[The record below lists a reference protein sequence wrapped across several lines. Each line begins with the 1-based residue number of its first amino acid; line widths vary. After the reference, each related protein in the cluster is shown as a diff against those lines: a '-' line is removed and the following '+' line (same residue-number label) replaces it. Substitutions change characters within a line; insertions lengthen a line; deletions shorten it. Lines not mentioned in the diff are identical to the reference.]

1 MYSHKNTKTKKAH
14 QTQIYFIT
22 VKMKFPF
29 SSYLAIL
36 ASTCARSSS
45 ASSCGNDP
53 RFVFPVDNLG
63 SKRDCNWLDNQK
75 KRKQDIS
82 LYCETGEATS
92 SGTPLIK
99 DYCREACGKCSSSA
113 EEDTACGN
121 SSDKVNVL
129 INGRNSKTK
138 YCSWF
143 LKRNRREVY
152 CGVPEVQRHCPITC
166 DASCDQPVLATP
178 GLRSSTK
185 PSGKPSLQ
193 PSAPHSPVTTASSS
207 RNLHYSPMGPAF
219 ENAGVGSD
227 AFGTSSVAVNTGGLG
242 TSVAMNK
249 SGDIVAIASPGIDS
263 GRGFVQVFHWA
274 GDGAAQRW
282 IQLGEDIVGTSNCRG
297 LGHSMDM
304 NDSGFMIILGAPE
317 SNNDD
322 GIVKVYEFDFSNM
335 GSTWILVG
343 NEIIPSKGS
352 KGHAGFSVTMNNAGN
367 RIAYGSP
374 RTNGYRGS
382 VVAME
387 LVDGLWVAMGQSL
400 NESGYYASAG
410 TSVAMDAEGT
420 RLVVGTTYGNWFK
433 GGVDVLDYD
442 ELSSQWISVGSLGGD
457 AYYDRFGS
465 DVDISEDGSR
475 IIVGAVSKDE
485 GGMKNVGEVKVFEYD
500 GGSTWNQLGQDITG
514 VAKHDKLG
522 EAVAISGNGQFI
534 AVSSPKN
541 EDNGVLNSG
550 KVEVYKYS
558 EPSQLWVPQEA
569 SIHGT
574 DVNDR
579 IGEGNGSIAMD
590 SSGGR
595 VAVGSQRGNYYDGTA
610 RAYQVLN

>member
-1 MYSHKNTKTKKAH
+1 
-14 QTQIYFIT
+14 
-22 VKMKFPF
+22 
-29 SSYLAIL
+29 
-36 ASTCARSSS
+36 
-45 ASSCGNDP
+45 
-53 RFVFPVDNLG
+53 
-63 SKRDCNWLDNQK
+63 
-75 KRKQDIS
+75 
-82 LYCETGEATS
+82 
-92 SGTPLIK
+92 
-99 DYCREACGKCSSSA
+99 
-113 EEDTACGN
+113 
-121 SSDKVNVL
+121 
-129 INGRNSKTK
+129 
-138 YCSWF
+138 
-143 LKRNRREVY
+143 
-152 CGVPEVQRHCPITC
+152 
-166 DASCDQPVLATP
+166 
-178 GLRSSTK
+178 
-185 PSGKPSLQ
+185 
-193 PSAPHSPVTTASSS
+193 
-207 RNLHYSPMGPAF
+207 MGPAF
-219 ENAGVGSD
+219 EDAGVGSD
-227 AFGTSSVAVNTGGLG
+227 AFGTSVAVNTSGALG

-274 GDGAAQRW
+274 GDGAAQPW

-304 NDSGFMIILGAPE
+304 NDSGFMIILGAHE

-343 NEIIPSKGS
+343 NEITPPKE
-352 KGHAGFSVTMNNAGN
+352 NAGN

-400 NESGYYASAG
+400 NASGYYASAG

-457 AYYDRFGS
+457 AYYDKFGS

-485 GGMKNVGEVKVFEYD
+485 GGKNVGEVKVFEYD

-534 AVSSPKN
+534 VVSSPKN
-541 EDNGVLNSG
+541 EDNGVLNLG
-550 KVEVYKYS
+550 KVGTNI
-558 EPSQLWVPQEA
+558 PNPANCGCLRRHRFTVP
-569 SIHGT
+569 
-574 DVNDR
+574 
-579 IGEGNGSIAMD
+579 M
-590 SSGGR
+590 
-595 VAVGSQRGNYYDGTA
+595 
-610 RAYQVLN
+610 